1 MSTNQQ
7 FKADLTEFIKRAN
20 VNAETVIR
28 KVALDLLSG
37 IVGRSPVLTGRFRGS
52 WVVQRDLSPVDPATL
67 SKSGASTITRGAA
80 EVGSFK
86 VGENRYIVNFLPY
99 SIVLE
104 DGGSDQSPNGMVKIT
119 VEEFQ
124 TYINNAARG
133 LKQ

>member
-28 KVALDLLSG
+28 KVAFDLLSA
-37 IVGRSPVLTGRFRGS
+37 IVGRSPVKSGRFKGA
-52 WVVQRDLSPVDPATL
+52 WLVQRDLSPSTESSPDVL
-67 SKSGASTITRGAA
+67 IKGAQEIAK
-80 EVGSFK
+80 FK
-86 VGENRYIVNFLPY
+86 VGENRYIINFLPY
-99 SIVLE
+99 SVRLE
-104 DGGSDQSPNGMVKIT
+104 DGHSKQAPKGMVKIT

>member
-7 FKADLTEFIKRAN
+7 FKVDLGKFIERAN

-37 IVGRSPVLTGRFRGS
+37 IVGRSPVDEARFKGA
-52 WVVQRDLSPVDPATL
+52 WLVQRDLSPSDPGTIDA
-67 SKSGASTITRGAA
+67 SGASTIARGLQ
-80 EVGSFK
+80 EITSFK
-86 VGENRYIVNFLPY
+86 IGESRYIVNFLPY
-99 SIVLE
+99 SVRLE
-104 DGGSDQSPNGMVKIT
+104 NGYSGQAPAGVVKIT

-133 LKQ
+133 LRQ